1 MSLADFTIRECLRP
15 ECGLRY
21 PYVVAYQFGESC
33 PRCRGET
40 QIVKHQKRVH
50 EPVNDPSETL
60 AQKIDLLMD
69 NVRSV
74 WNVGSIFRTAEG
86 FGVSKIHLCGIAPT
100 PDNIKLKKTAL
111 GSETQIPWHY
121 YPNGVSACQELLSQG
136 SYLIGL
142 ETTEEAALVEK
153 IQAPSYRRWV
163 LIVGNENCGIDP
175 GILSLCDQLIQIKM
189 QGRKRSLNVAVS
201 AGVALYQL
209 RQL

>member
-1 MSLADFTIRECLRP
+1 MSPTDYTIRECLRP

-21 PYVVAYQFGESC
+21 PYVIAYKFGKSC

-40 QIVKHQKRVH
+40 QIIKHQKRVP
-50 EPVNDPSETL
+50 ELTNDPSETL
-60 AQKIDLLMD
+60 EQKIELLID
-69 NVRSV
+69 NVRSL

-86 FGVSKIHLCGIAPT
+86 FGVSKLHLCGIAPT

-111 GSETQIPWHY
+111 GSENQISWQY
-121 YPNGVSACQELLSQG
+121 YTNGVSACQELLSQG
-136 SYLIGL
+136 VYLIGL
-142 ETTEEAALVEK
+142 ETTEEAALVER
-153 IQAPSYRRWV
+153 IQAPSLRRWV

-175 GILSLCDQLIQIKM
+175 GILSLCDQLVQIKM

-201 AGVALYQL
+201 VGVALYQL